1 MTVVFTILLIKM
13 LEPVVT
19 WFYHRVIA
27 YRGTSLMQVCPEH
40 ELNID
45 GISVASV
52 RGFNINFYCQEVR
65 YTLSYSKVKLVKEF
79 RVYRLYAKC
88 DAQAP
93 PLLKKI
99 ITDDVYLPN
108 LAPGLVKHDIT
119 RRVLLEAYM
128 DILQERLNKLKADE
142 DFNSDDLPAD
152 GDSDFT

>member
-1 MTVVFTILLIKM
+1 MTVVFTILLIRL

-19 WFYHRVIA
+19 WFYNKVIT
-27 YRGTSLMQVCPEH
+27 YRGTSLMQVRPEH

-52 RGFNINFYCQEVR
+52 RGFKVNFYCQEVR

-79 RVYRLYAKC
+79 KVYRLYAEC

-93 PLLKKI
+93 PLLRKI
-99 ITDDVYLPN
+99 ITNDVYLPN
-108 LAPGLVKHDIT
+108 LVPALVKHDT
-119 RRVLLEAYM
+119 RRRILLEAYM
-128 DILQERLNKLKADE
+128 DILQERLNKLKALEEVD
-142 DFNSDDLPAD
+142 SDGLPSD